1 VNWIECV
8 LLACDPIWVTWL
20 PAASG
25 PAAVECIVVRV
36 VVNDRRDGA
45 GDENVLSAPLPV
57 LGTPPTVADVP
68 APDEAPW
75 DCAASASVD
84 IVGATDRFPIVGGG
98 RPSTEE
104 RHERLLRSMDVVLA
118 VRPVGTV
125 EEDKC
130 PFTGAV
136 ELPFNGPDAIYGLL
150 FFDGPCFFE

>member
-1 VNWIECV
+1 
-8 LLACDPIWVTWL
+8 L

-25 PAAVECIVVRV
+25 PAAVECTVVRV
-36 VVNDRRDGA
+36 VVSDRRDGA

-57 LGTPPTVADVP
+57 LGPPPTVADVP

-75 DCAASASVD
+75 DCVASASVD

-104 RHERLLRSMDVVLA
+104 RLLRSMDEVLD
-118 VRPVGTV
+118 VRPVGID

-136 ELPFNGPDAIYGLL
+136 KFPFN
-150 FFDGPCFFE
+150 